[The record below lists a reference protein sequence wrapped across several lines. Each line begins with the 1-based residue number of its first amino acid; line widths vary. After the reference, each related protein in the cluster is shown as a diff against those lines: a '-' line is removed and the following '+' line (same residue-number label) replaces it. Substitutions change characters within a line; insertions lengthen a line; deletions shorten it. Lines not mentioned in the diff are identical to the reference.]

1 VFIDPVAFRIGPI
14 AIHWYGIIF
23 AVAAVAA
30 AWLATR
36 EARRRGEDGDRVWT
50 LLLVA
55 AVGGI
60 IGSRI
65 YHVIHEWEF
74 YSQNPALIPQVWL
87 GGLGI
92 PGGVAGGL
100 VALAIYTRVQ
110 GLRFWRWID
119 IAAPSMLLAQA
130 IGRLGNFVNQELY
143 GPPTDLPWG
152 IPIDGEHRVPPWTD
166 LDQYPV
172 ETTHFHPLFLYE
184 SLLNLLGVAV
194 LLYAGRRFARR
205 LYDGDIAMM
214 YFIWYGSVRTLLE
227 GFRTGN
233 WLIGGVPT
241 AALIGV
247 TVVVIGVVVIV
258 VRHARGWGVP
268 GAFLEDMEAR
278 EAEVAAKDMVSEG
291 SPVEPPSTDP
301 PSTEPRAG

>member
-1 VFIDPVAFRIGPI
+1 MFIDPVAFRIGPI

-30 AWLATR
+30 AWLASR
-36 EARRRGEDGDRVWT
+36 EARRRGEDPDRVWT
-50 LLLVA
+50 MLLVA

-60 IGSRI
+60 IGARI
-65 YHVIHEWEF
+65 YHVIHEWDLI
-74 YSQNPALIPQVWL
+74 YSQRPELIPQIWM

-110 GLRFWRWID
+110 GLKFWRWID
-119 IAAPSMLLAQA
+119 VGAPALLLAQA
-130 IGRLGNFVNQELY
+130 IGRFGNFVNQELY

-152 IPIDGEHRVPPWTD
+152 IPIDEAHRVPPWTD

-172 ETTHFHPLFLYE
+172 DSTFFHPLFLYE
-184 SLLNLLGVAV
+184 SLLNLLGMFV
-194 LLYAGRRFARR
+194 LLLVGRRYARR

-233 WLIGGVPT
+233 WLIGGIPT
-241 AALIGV
+241 AAIIGM
-247 TVVVIGVVVIV
+247 TVAVIGAAVIII
-258 VRHARGWGVP
+258 RHLKGWGAP
-268 GAFLEDMEAR
+268 GAFVIEMEER
-278 EAEVAAKDMVSEG
+278 EAAAAAKEMVSEG
-291 SPVEPPSTDP
+291 GPVDAEP
-301 PSTEPRAG
+301 PSTEPQAG